1 MMVPSNVGIVTLQF
15 CKMDSAWEKQDH
27 LKHQPGILSSF
38 YNMKKK
44 IYIYMDYSVEIQQFA
59 NWNITVLNT

>member
-1 MMVPSNVGIVTLQF
+1 MMVPSNVGIFTLQF

-38 YNMKKK
+38 YNMEKKQ
-44 IYIYMDYSVEIQQFA
+44 YRDYSVEIQQFA
-59 NWNITVLNT
+59 NWNITVLNA